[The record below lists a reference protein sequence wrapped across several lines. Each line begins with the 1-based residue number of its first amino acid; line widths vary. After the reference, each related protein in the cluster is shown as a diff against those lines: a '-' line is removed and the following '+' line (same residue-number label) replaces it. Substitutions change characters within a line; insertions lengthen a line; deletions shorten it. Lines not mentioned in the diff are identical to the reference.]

1 VLFQQQY
8 RLRGFTE
15 YSDLVAVLLVA
26 EQNNELLIKNHQLRP
41 TRTMA
46 YPEINATTFNQG
58 RGGYSRQKG
67 HGGHA
72 RFGGRGR
79 GRNHGRNHF
88 RGGGR
93 GRGYMNYRPNQQKSS
108 R

>member
-1 VLFQQQY
+1 VLLQQQY

-15 YSDLVAVLLVA
+15 YSDLVAALLVA

-41 TRTMA
+41 TGTMA